1 MEHHRLQ
8 YLIEQYSKSQI
19 NAEELHELNQWYESV
34 DYGNKSFDAWVRE
47 FRGEE
52 ELINQLYGRFD
63 LKVKSNKRIINLK
76 RTYRAISVAASL
88 IIVFSIGFALHKRQ
102 KTQLTSKAGI
112 QKTILPG
119 SEKAILKLAN
129 GQQIVL
135 DNHGKGKIAS
145 QYGVSITQNS
155 NGRIVYKNS
164 AGSSKQPY
172 NLNVYNTIETKRG
185 GQYNIEL
192 PDGTKVWLNA
202 ASSLKYPLHFSKNE
216 RRVELTGE
224 AYFEVAHNKN
234 QPFKVISNNQEV
246 RDLGTHF
253 NINAYDDE
261 PAVSTTLL
269 EGSVSICNLS
279 SHKSQTLVP
288 GQQAVISAN
297 DLKIA
302 TVNTEQVI
310 SWKKG
315 YFLFDNMDINS
326 IMRVISRWYDVDIK
340 YADTNSIDRSETFGG
355 TFSRQADLTEILRN
369 LQQLGHVNFKIE
381 GRKITISK

>member
-8 YLIEQYSKSQI
+8 YLIEQYSKDQI

-34 DYGNKSFDAWVRE
+34 DYSSKSFDEWVSE
-47 FRGEE
+47 SRGEE
-52 ELINQLYGRFD
+52 ELINQLYERFD
-63 LKVKSNKRIINLK
+63 FKVKANKRVINLK
-76 RTYRAISVAASL
+76 RTYRAIGIAAS
-88 IIVFSIGFALHKRQ
+88 ITIVFLIGFALNKQQ
-102 KTQLTSKAGI
+102 KMQLTAKASI
-112 QKTILPG
+112 QKAIIPG
-119 SEKAILKLAN
+119 SDKAILKLAN

-135 DNHGKGKIAS
+135 DSQRTGTIAS
-145 QYGVSITQNS
+145 QYGVSITKNS
-155 NGRIVYKNS
+155 KGQIVYKNPT
-164 AGSSKQPY
+164 GSSKQPY
-172 NLNVYNTIETKRG
+172 NLEAYNTIETKRG
-185 GQYNIEL
+185 GQYSIQL

-246 RDLGTHF
+246 RVLGTHF

-269 EGSVSICNLS
+269 EGSVLIRNLS
-279 SHKSQTLVP
+279 SRESQMLVP
-288 GQQAVISAN
+288 GQQANIAKN
-297 DLKIA
+297 DLKIS

-315 YFLFDNMDINS
+315 YFLFDNMDISS
-326 IMRVISRWYDVDIK
+326 IMRVISRWYDVDIQ
-340 YADTNSIDRSETFGG
+340 YSDIDKSETFGG
-355 TFSRQADLTEILRN
+355 TFSRQADLTEILHD
-369 LQQLGHVNFKIE
+369 LQQLGHVHFKIE
-381 GRKITISK
+381 DRKITIGK

>member
-34 DYGNKSFDAWVRE
+34 DYGSKSFDAWVRE
-47 FRGEE
+47 SRGEE
-52 ELINQLYGRFD
+52 ELINQLYNRFD
-63 LKVKSNKRIINLK
+63 VKIKANKRVINLQ
-76 RTYRAISVAASL
+76 RTYKAIGIAAS
-88 IIVFSIGFALHKRQ
+88 ITIVFLMGLALNKQQRM
-102 KTQLTSKAGI
+102 QLTAKAHI
-112 QKTILPG
+112 EKPILPG

-129 GQQIVL
+129 GQQVVL
-135 DNHGKGKIAS
+135 DNQGKGTIAN
-145 QYGVSITQNS
+145 QYGVSITKNNKGQ
-155 NGRIVYKNS
+155 IVYKNS
-164 AGSSKQPY
+164 TASSKLAY
-172 NLNVYNTIETKRG
+172 SSDVYNIIETKRG
-185 GQYNIEL
+185 GQYSVEL

-234 QPFKVISNNQEV
+234 QPFKVVSKNQEV
-246 RDLGTHF
+246 SDLGTHF

-269 EGSVSICNLS
+269 EGSVSIRNLS
-279 SHKSQTLVP
+279 SRKSQMLVP
-288 GQQAVISAN
+288 GQQAVISKN
-297 DLKIA
+297 DLKISS
-302 TVNTEQVI
+302 VNTEQVI

-326 IMRVISRWYDVDIK
+326 IMRVISRWYDVDIQ
-340 YADTNSIDRSETFGG
+340 YTDIDRGETFGG
-355 TFSRQADLTEILRN
+355 TFSRQANLTEILGN
-369 LQQLGHVNFKIE
+369 LQQLGHVHFKIE